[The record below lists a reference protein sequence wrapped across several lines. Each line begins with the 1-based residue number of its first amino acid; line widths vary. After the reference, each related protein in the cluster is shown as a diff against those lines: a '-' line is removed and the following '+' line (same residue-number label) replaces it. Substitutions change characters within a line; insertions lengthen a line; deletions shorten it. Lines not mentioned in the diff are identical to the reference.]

1 MKIQTKQKNID
12 VTNFLTGTCPV
23 VNHEKTLTKSLHDN
37 LKRDNIKPKNISGF
51 KNFTTGMKKII
62 ITLIVGIIISLAE
75 SQTAFAASAVLS
87 ASPSS
92 GTSTIGTSFNITVKI
107 DPIGNTIDVVRG
119 TMVFDKLSCQSITLV
134 SGPLA
139 IVTPSC
145 ATPNFVIG
153 IPKGTSVSQNLLT
166 VSVNGNAVG
175 QANIS
180 FTGAKVIRNGVD
192 VPFTLE
198 GGSYNILAVVPV
210 VTSTTTE
217 TVVPTVVSTTS
228 QSLPDSGLQIPSGV
242 GEFIPSENNVENIST
257 TTSTT
262 SVVAPIE
269 KESGLVATVFEG
281 FSNIPNKPII
291 GFLLVIAL
299 TAMVSLIY
307 YNRKSDKNTP
317 DRPNPTAGF

>member
-1 MKIQTKQKNID
+1 
-12 VTNFLTGTCPV
+12 
-23 VNHEKTLTKSLHDN
+23 
-37 LKRDNIKPKNISGF
+37 
-51 KNFTTGMKKII
+51 MKKII
-62 ITLIVGIIISLAE
+62 ITLIIGIIISLAE

-92 GTSTIGTSFNITVKI
+92 GTSTIGTTFNITVKI
-107 DPIGNTIDVVRG
+107 DPMGNSFDIVKGTIN
-119 TMVFDKLSCQSITLV
+119 FNKLVCQNITIASDFKPIEL
-134 SGPLA
+134 P
-139 IVTPSC
+139 TC
-145 ATPNFVIG
+145 DNPNFFIG
-153 IPKGTSVSQNLLT
+153 KKGGTSVSQNILSI
-166 VSVNGNAVG
+166 SVKGSEVG
-175 QANIS
+175 QASIS
-180 FTGAKVIRNGVD
+180 FTGVKLIRTGVD
-192 VPFTLE
+192 VPFSLQN
-198 GGSYNILAVVPV
+198 GAYNIVAVVPV

-269 KESGLVATVFEG
+269 KESGLVATAFEG